1 MSQSSSFTIYISE
14 SGNIL
19 DEIEKTLEKLNM
31 DGYSFP
37 DKYKKRMDFATCML
51 TATVRMADEEDKSFF
66 KEIYNLNNMTVRCSM
81 DVLKSIA
88 TIEHYKDACKI
99 VAELMKR
106 FPGDCLFTDHHED
119 NVLIRFSGDVIVSE
133 RYREVKPSILLLNE
147 LENIPSTSI
156 LSTQEKSDIAN
167 AVLDEEVSTRDELEK
182 YSSISI
188 LNEQGKLKI
197 YFLIIKAYERA
208 NISRLMLSELEKANI
223 PYQFGEIQEN
233 EDHEEI
239 AWELQ
244 YKQKNKEKN
253 SSSWTQ
259 KAPEE

>member
-51 TATVRMADEEDKSFF
+51 TATVRMADGEDKAFF

-106 FPGDCLFTDHHED
+106 FPGDCVFTDLYED

-133 RYREVKPSILLLNE
+133 RCREVNPSILLLNE

-156 LSTQEKSDIAN
+156 LNEQEKVTLTNAILTLIEQGRAN
-167 AVLDEEVSTRDELEK
+167 SLDTSFTTETFNLMIDELEK
-182 YSSISI
+182 YPSFSI
-188 LNEQGKLKI
+188 LNEQEKDNIGI
-197 YFLIIKAYERA
+197 SIFAAIERA
-208 NISRLMLSELEKANI
+208 DLSKFLQYELEKCMI
-223 PYQFGEIQEN
+223 PYRFAEIHEN
-233 EDHEEI
+233 KGPDDI
-239 AWELQ
+239 L
-244 YKQKNKEKN
+244 
-253 SSSWTQ
+253 
-259 KAPEE
+259 